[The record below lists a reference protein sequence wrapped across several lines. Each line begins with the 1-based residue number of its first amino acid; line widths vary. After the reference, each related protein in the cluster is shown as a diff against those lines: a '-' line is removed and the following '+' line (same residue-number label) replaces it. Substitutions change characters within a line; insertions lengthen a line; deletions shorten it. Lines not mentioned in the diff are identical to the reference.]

1 MLQVPYEK
9 LKYLDEVHFVSKDL
23 HAKYTLREEGERC
36 VVFTSAQLDVSYSL
50 TLITTLADPLQTYII
65 DLRYNSNTQWD
76 FLNFVLF
83 CIENGF
89 LSEGDVLV
97 VGICA
102 NFTKFF

>member
-9 LKYLDEVHFVSKDL
+9 LKYLDEAHFVSKDL
-23 HAKYTLREEGERC
+23 HAKYALREEGERC

-50 TLITTLADPLQTYII
+50 TLMTTLADPLQTCVV

-89 LSEGDVLV
+89 LSEGNVLV
-97 VGICA
+97 VSICA